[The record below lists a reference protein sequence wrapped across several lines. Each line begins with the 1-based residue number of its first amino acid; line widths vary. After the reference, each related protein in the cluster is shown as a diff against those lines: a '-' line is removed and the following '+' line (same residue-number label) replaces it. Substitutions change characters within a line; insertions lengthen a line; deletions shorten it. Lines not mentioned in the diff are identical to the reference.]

1 MVENNTEAVNKNT
14 ESFKKNRAA
23 VDKLTNAFGKAVAGA
38 LQGAPKSFSEAT
50 GDLLKIFGGT
60 GENLAKVM
68 AGAEA
73 YVGVWQDLT
82 TRGINFGNNL
92 EDMAVLAGNAN
103 MKLEDLQKIAAE
115 NSQVFAQLGASANT
129 GITQFITAQS
139 TFLKAT
145 RDNDF
150 ATYTLRKSLDRLG
163 MTTDTINERFLQ
175 FDTISNIR
183 NIRSR
188 MDDAQRNIAATEFAK
203 QMDRLSK
210 LTGEQADALAKEA
223 TDISRQGN
231 IFSFTQQID
240 ARIRDEVEGTVQR
253 VGKMGDNIGNLVSDL
268 ITRGFPD
275 SRDPAA
281 KAIYA
286 FSTDLNNAAA
296 RLRAAA
302 LAGASEIEMARLQEE
317 VVIEAAKLRN
327 RKDIQDLAVLGN
339 VTDTTGAL
347 QDLITGLNNS
357 TETLSVEAAME
368 EFQKANGRAATLD
381 ELITFRINKLKQEQD
396 NQINPDNTASD
407 AQKSLNVYLDGL
419 RALQQTASVLQKET
433 LTTIFSGI
441 AAAATALQAQAEGIN
456 PEEAA
461 RNTIDSIKGT
471 IQEITSTLQMDDAQL
486 TAYELTNEANK
497 KAATLLN
504 IANQLQNQAGIE
516 TDPDVRK
523 NLLEQVAS
531 LTDQATE
538 LKKGAQDLSDGSI
551 TAETLRSLLGS
562 ARDSIMAARE
572 VYVTATNVT
581 ISDAVFNK
589 LLGYNTGTLG
599 TTGRLFQNFGNET
612 IAALHGIEAVVTPD
626 QMADIVQS
634 SAVGALRAAQESY
647 AQTDARSSAASLT
660 GMLNTVRK
668 TMSTSM
674 DNTQSMDVASLQTA
688 ISNLAPQ
695 ITNGMESAL
704 SGTLKQPLTE
714 LISVTKEGVEM
725 NGKIRKGV
733 IAMNGDL
740 LRGA

>member
-1 MVENNTEAVNKNT
+1 MVENNTESVNKNT
-14 ESFKKNRAA
+14 DAFNRNRAA
-23 VDKLTNAFGKAVAGA
+23 VDKLTGAFGKAVAGA

-50 GDLLKIFGGT
+50 GDLLKVFGGT
-60 GENLAKVM
+60 GENLAKIM
-68 AGAEA
+68 SGAEA

-92 EDMAVLAGNAN
+92 ADMAILAGEAN

-115 NSQVFAQLGASANT
+115 NSQVFAQLGASVNT
-129 GITQFITAQS
+129 SILDFINIQS
-139 TFLKAT
+139 KFLQDAEF
-145 RDNDF
+145 N
-150 ATYTLRKSLDRLG
+150 TLRVSLERLG

-188 MDDAQRNIAATEFAK
+188 MDDTQRNLAATEFAQ

-223 TDISRQGN
+223 ADISRQGN
-231 IFSFTQQID
+231 IFSFTQQINSD
-240 ARIRDEVEGTVQR
+240 IRDEVEGTVQR
-253 VGKMGDNIGNLVSDL
+253 VGKMGDDIGNLVTDL

-275 SRDPAA
+275 ANDPAA
-281 KAIYA
+281 RAIYA
-286 FSTDLNNAAA
+286 FAGDLEVATGK
-296 RLRAAA
+296 LRAAA
-302 LAGASEIEMARLQEE
+302 LRGASETEMARLQEE
-317 VVIEAAKLRN
+317 VVIQAALLR
-327 RKDIQDLAVLGN
+327 RKKEIQDLAVLGN

-347 QDLITGLNNS
+347 QNLITGLNNS
-357 TETLSVEAAME
+357 AEALSVEAAME
-368 EFQKANGRAATLD
+368 EFQKAEGRAATLD

-419 RALQQTASVLQKET
+419 RALQRTASVLQRET

-441 AAAATALQAQAEGIN
+441 AAAASALEAQATGID
-456 PEEAA
+456 PKEAA
-461 RNTIDSIKGT
+461 RDTIDSIKGS
-471 IQEITSTLQMDDAQL
+471 IQEMTDTLQMDATQL
-486 TAYELTNEANK
+486 TAYELKNQADI
-497 KAATLLN
+497 AAAKLLAV
-504 IANQLQNQAGIE
+504 ANQLQNQAGIE
-516 TDPDVRK
+516 TNPGDREK
-523 NLLEQVAS
+523 LLEQVAS
-531 LTDQATE
+531 LTSQATALTE
-538 LKKGAQDLSDGSI
+538 GAEDLSDGRI
-551 TAETLRSLLGS
+551 TAETFRSLIGS
-562 ARDSIMAARE
+562 ANESIMSARE
-572 VYVTATNVT
+572 VYVTATNVK
-581 ISDAVFNK
+581 IADSVFNK
-589 LLGYNTGTLG
+589 ILGYNTGTLG
-599 TTGRLFQNFGNET
+599 TTGRLFKDFGNET
-612 IAALHGIEAVVTPD
+612 IAALHGLEAVVTPD
-626 QMADIVQS
+626 QMADIVKA

-647 AQTDARSSAASLT
+647 AQTDARSSTASLT

-704 SGTLKQPLTE
+704 SGTLKQPLSE

-725 NGKIRKGV
+725 NSKIRKGV